1 MAWIKDASVNLKGK
15 QMRDEELMEDALQ
28 KFQSEARS
36 KFLKG
41 ILEHNPDGT
50 KGLSRMHL
58 LSKDRCVAKRRSST
72 CGFTSMRW
80 NKTFVKGD
88 ND

>member
-1 MAWIKDASVNLKGK
+1 
-15 QMRDEELMEDALQ
+15 MRDEELMEDALQ
-28 KFQSEARS
+28 KFKSEARS

-50 KGLSRMHL
+50 RGLSRMHL
-58 LSKDRCVAKRRSST
+58 LQKIDACKEEVIDLWFYLYAMEQDICEGRS
-72 CGFTSMRW
+72 
-80 NKTFVKGD
+80 

>member
-1 MAWIKDASVNLKGK
+1 
-15 QMRDEELMEDALQ
+15 MRDEDLMEDALT
-28 KFQSEARS
+28 KFQSEAKS

-41 ILEHNPDGT
+41 ILEHNPDGD

-58 LSKDRCVAKRRSST
+58 LQKIDACKEEVIDLWFYLYAMEQDICEGRR
-72 CGFTSMRW
+72 
-80 NKTFVKGD
+80 